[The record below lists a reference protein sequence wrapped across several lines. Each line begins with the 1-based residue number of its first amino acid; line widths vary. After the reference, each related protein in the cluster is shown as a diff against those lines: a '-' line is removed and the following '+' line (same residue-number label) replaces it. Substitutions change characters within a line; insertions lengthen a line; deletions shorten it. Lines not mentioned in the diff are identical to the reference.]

1 LSGDALSLTFA
12 ALAHPARR
20 AILARLSL
28 GETSVQELAR
38 PLAMSAPAVT
48 KHLKSLERG
57 GLIRR
62 GRSAQWRPCRIEM
75 GPILSAESWIEG
87 LRRETE
93 LRLDRLEAYLEKLQA
108 ESASSAP
115 TSHKSKGQK
124 P

>member
-1 LSGDALSLTFA
+1 MTTAADPLSLTFA

-62 GRSAQWRPCRIEM
+62 GREAQWRPCKIVAAPIEE
-75 GPILSAESWIEG
+75 ATQWIDQ
-87 LRRETE
+87 LRKATE
-93 LRLDRLEAYLEKLQA
+93 ASLDRLEAYLQKLQA
-108 ESASSAP
+108 DDSQP
-115 TSHKSKGQK
+115 RPPQPKGQK
-124 P
+124 